1 MKFCGSTFLLSSTT
15 VDDDDD
21 DDDDDD
27 GYDDGDDDPHGGY
40 LVGGVLMKLWR
51 APTFPLPLHG
61 NVKEER
67 AKSGRG
73 EGGVLQNILS
83 RFVSVRRGGGVCVN
97 EELVMCCVL
106 T

>member
-1 MKFCGSTFLLSSTT
+1 MERSNGGS
-15 VDDDDD
+15 VRW
-21 DDDDDD
+21 
-27 GYDDGDDDPHGGY
+27 GDTACEEQWGQLEGE
-40 LVGGVLMKLWR
+40 VLMKLWH

-73 EGGVLQNILS
+73 GSASEHSFRVCLS
-83 RFVSVRRGGGVCVN
+83 QTGGGLCVI

-106 T
+106 S